1 MADENL
7 VDSGERRG
15 RQRFLAKWRGEYC
28 FWVVIAGERRPLL
41 DLSMEGFA
49 IQASSPPESGQSF
62 DFVMQHANVPNE
74 ICGTARVVN
83 YLSGPA
89 GGQAGCL
96 FVSLEPNGLARL
108 EDWLTTHVLLNA
120 SVPITEK
127 EAAKIV
133 SGRSLI

>member
-1 MADENL
+1 MADEKL
-7 VDSGERRG
+7 VDNGERRS

-28 FWVVIAGERRPLL
+28 FWVVIAGERLPLL

-49 IQASSPPESGQSF
+49 VQASSPPERHQAF
-62 DFVMQHANVPNE
+62 DFVMQHANVPSE

-83 YLSGPA
+83 YLNTPA

-108 EDWLTTHVLLNA
+108 EEWLTAHVLLNA
-120 SVPITEK
+120 SVPINEK
-127 EAAKIV
+127 DAATIV
-133 SGRSLI
+133 SGRSLV